1 MITLTPIYAGLAV
14 LFYVF
19 LSIRVIGLR
28 RSTRTSLG
36 NGGHVSLEQ
45 AIRVHGN
52 FSEYVPLA
60 LVLMLLAELQSGF
73 VISSPLE

>member
-36 NGGHVSLEQ
+36 NGGHDSLEQ

-52 FSEYVPLA
+52 FS
-60 LVLMLLAELQSGF
+60 
-73 VISSPLE
+73 